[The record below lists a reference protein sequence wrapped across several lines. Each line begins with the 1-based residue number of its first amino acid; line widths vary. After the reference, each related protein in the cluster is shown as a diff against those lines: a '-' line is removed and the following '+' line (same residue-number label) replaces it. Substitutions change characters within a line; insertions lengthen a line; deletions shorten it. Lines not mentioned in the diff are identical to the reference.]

1 MGDGLAVVGL
11 LVTLT
16 GLLVAVAVGV
26 WKARGSIEA
35 SIRDSARSMGEAN
48 DRALDKM
55 REANDRALD
64 KLREAQERIE
74 ERIGA
79 RMDALRDE
87 LRADMRAERTVFVE
101 QVNRLVTAV
110 LKRPA
115 D

>member
-1 MGDGLAVVGL
+1 MGDSLAVVSL

-16 GLLVAVAVGV
+16 GLSVAVAVGV

-35 SIRDSARSMGEAN
+35 SITESARS
-48 DRALDKM
+48 M
-55 REANDRALD
+55 REANDRAHERMREANDRAQD
-64 KLREAQERIE
+64 KMREAQ

-87 LRADMRAERTVFVE
+87 LRADMRAERSVFAE

>member
-1 MGDGLAVVGL
+1 MGDGLAVVSL

-26 WKARGSIEA
+26 WKARGSIET
-35 SIRDSARSMGEAN
+35 SITESARSMREAN
-48 DRALDKM
+48 DNALDKM
-55 REANDRALD
+55 REA
-64 KLREAQERIE
+64 QERME

-87 LRADMRAERTVFVE
+87 LRADMRADRSVFAE
-101 QVNRLVTAV
+101 QVNRLVAAIV
-110 LKRPA
+110 KQPA

>member
-11 LVTLT
+11 LVTLS

-26 WKARGSIEA
+26 WKARGSIET
-35 SIRDSARSMGEAN
+35 SIAESAHST
-48 DRALDKM
+48 
-55 REANDRALD
+55 REAHERM
-64 KLREAQERIE
+64 EARM
-74 ERIGA
+74 GA

-87 LRADMRAERTVFVE
+87 LRADMRADRTLFAE
-101 QVNRLVTAV
+101 QVNRLVAAV